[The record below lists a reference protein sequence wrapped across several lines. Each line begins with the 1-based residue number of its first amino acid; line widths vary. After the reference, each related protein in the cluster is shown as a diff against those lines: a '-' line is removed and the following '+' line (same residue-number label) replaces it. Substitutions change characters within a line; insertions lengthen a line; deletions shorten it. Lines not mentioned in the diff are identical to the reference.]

1 MKMPEFNSSVCAQKS
16 VIRCLESMIQGK
28 IKSMIHMRAII
39 HFIFFTFSFLDIQ
52 AQVQKM
58 KLLGH
63 WRDSSIVGSAAYDNA
78 FNEAWGLAVNG
89 HEYAIIGSTAGTHFI
104 DITDPTKPFE
114 RYRFPGAYNGDG
126 VIHRDYDDYNCM
138 LYAVCDE
145 GNSSLQI
152 IDFSNLPDTA
162 FIVYDSREFM
172 TRVHN
177 IYLDIPK
184 ARLYTCAESGVAGF
198 KALGLYDLSNP
209 AKPKFVGHY
218 NRFGDIT
225 ASHIHDAFARND
237 TVYLN
242 CGNDGFAIMDF
253 SDASN
258 PKAIYTAKPNEY
270 PHSGYNHSGWLTPN
284 GKTYVMADENHGLPL
299 KVYDLSDIRNSKVV
313 SVLHANKDTAVA
325 IPHNPLVSCDY
336 VYVSYYYD
344 GLQVYNIKNPKEPK
358 LEYFYPTST
367 LANNRN
373 YKGSWGNYPYLPSGN
388 IVIADMQNGLFV
400 VEGIEKLC
408 NSVYNC
414 LKVSTH
420 EKFRNDELHVYP
432 NPAEENLMVLLPGSI
447 QAENYAILTLTGHTI
462 QTGILR
468 SSKMEV
474 PLNQLQAGMYILIIY
489 TKQQFVFRQTFIKE

>member
-1 MKMPEFNSSVCAQKS
+1 MPGLFTRVNCQELGVKRSKSTNLSYLKFIIQKCLIFLFILFIALVANIHAQ
-16 VIRCLESMIQGK
+16 
-28 IKSMIHMRAII
+28 A
-39 HFIFFTFSFLDIQ
+39 
-52 AQVQKM
+52 QKM

-114 RYRFPGAYNGDG
+114 RYRFPGAFNGDG

-162 FIVYDSREFM
+162 FVVYDSREFM

-177 IYLDIPK
+177 IYLDVPK

-198 KALGLYDLSNP
+198 KALGLYDLSDP

-253 SDASN
+253 SDATD
-258 PKAIYTAKPNEY
+258 PKAIFTAKPNEY
-270 PHSGYNHSGWLTPN
+270 PHSGYNHSGWLTPD

-299 KVYDLSDIRNSKVV
+299 KIYDLNDISNAQVV
-313 SVLHANKDTAVA
+313 SLLYANKDTSVA

-336 VYVSYYYD
+336 AYVSYYYD
-344 GLQVYNIKNPKEPK
+344 GLQVYNIIDPQEPK
-358 LEYFYPTST
+358 LEYYYPTSV
-367 LANNRN
+367 LPNNRN

-420 EKFRNDELHVYP
+420 DNLENKGLQVYP
-432 NPAEENLMVLLPGSI
+432 IPADENLKISLPESMV
-447 QAENYAILTLTGHTI
+447 AETYAILSLTGLPI
-462 QTGILR
+462 QTGTFTTT
-468 SSKMEV
+468 KMEV
-474 PLNQLQAGMYILIIY
+474 AIDRIMPGMYVFVIY
-489 TKQQFVFRQTFIKE
+489 TKQQVLFRQTFIKE

>member
-1 MKMPEFNSSVCAQKS
+1 MNGTLLR
-16 VIRCLESMIQGK
+16 I
-28 IKSMIHMRAII
+28 AILLLL
-39 HFIFFTFSFLDIQ
+39 HNQ
-52 AQVQKM
+52 VNAQVQKM

-78 FNEAWGLAVNG
+78 FNEAWGIAVNG

-104 DITDPTKPFE
+104 DITDPSTPFE
-114 RYRFPGAYNGDG
+114 RYRFPGAFNGEG

-184 ARLYTCAESGVAGF
+184 ARLYTCAESGIAGF

-209 AKPKFVGHY
+209 SKPKFVGHY

-225 ASHIHDAFARND
+225 ASHVHDAFARND

-253 SDASN
+253 SDASD
-258 PKAIYTAKPNEY
+258 PKAIFTAKPNEY
-270 PHSGYNHSGWLTPN
+270 PASGYNHSGWLTPD

-299 KVYDLSDIRNSKVV
+299 KVYDLSDITNSKVV
-313 SVLHANKDTAVA
+313 SLLYANKDSAVA

-336 VYVSYYYD
+336 AYVSYYYD

-358 LEYFYPTST
+358 LEYYYPTSI
-367 LANNRN
+367 LPNNRN

-388 IVIADMQNGLFV
+388 IVVADMQNGLFV
-400 VEGIEKLC
+400 LEGIENLC
-408 NSVYNC
+408 NTVYNC
-414 LKVSTH
+414 LKVAS
-420 EKFRNDELHVYP
+420 KDERSLVNVLVYP
-432 NPAEENLMVLLPGSI
+432 NPADDYLNIQLPEGVYDGT
-447 QAENYAILTLTGHTI
+447 YAIVDITGNTV
-462 QTGILR
+462 
-468 SSKMEV
+468 SSGSLGGPKIN
-474 PLNQLQAGMYILIIY
+474 LHIGQLKKGLYILMIQSR
-489 TKQQFVFRQTFIKE
+489 QQPIWRKVFIKDSFD